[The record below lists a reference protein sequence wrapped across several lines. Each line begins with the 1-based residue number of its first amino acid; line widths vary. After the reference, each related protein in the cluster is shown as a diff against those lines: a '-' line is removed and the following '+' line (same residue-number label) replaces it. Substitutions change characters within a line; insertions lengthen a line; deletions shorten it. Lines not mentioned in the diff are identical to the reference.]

1 MCEWV
6 DDWVAS
12 WMCEWL
18 VGEWMH
24 GFGWW
29 IDFGVQSMD
38 IWMIW
43 WMDWISSIWMVG
55 DRGSMDGW
63 LGVCDIKDV
72 IESMLEMAFDLSGV
86 EW

>member
-12 WMCEWL
+12 WMYEWL

-43 WMDWISSIWMVG
+43 WMD
-55 DRGSMDGW
+55 
-63 LGVCDIKDV
+63 
-72 IESMLEMAFDLSGV
+72 
-86 EW
+86 

>member
-12 WMCEWL
+12 WMYEWL

-24 GFGWW
+24 VFGWW
-29 IDFGVQSMD
+29 IDFGVRSMD

-43 WMDWISSIWMVG
+43 WMD
-55 DRGSMDGW
+55 
-63 LGVCDIKDV
+63 
-72 IESMLEMAFDLSGV
+72 
-86 EW
+86 